1 MKARKKTVLI
11 ADDDS
16 DLIDQMKAAL
26 EKEYDVIAAYD
37 GTEAVKMAAEA
48 KPDCIVL
55 DVMMNH
61 MSDGLDAA
69 KALKENKTTKNI
81 PVIMLTSVNKHYD
94 YRSQAD
100 VNFFPHDRWMDK
112 PVNTQKLKEEIK
124 QLLK

>member
-1 MKARKKTVLI
+1 MNARKKTVLI

-16 DLIDQMKAAL
+16 DLINQMKAAL
-26 EKEYDVIAAYD
+26 EKEYNVVVAYNGD
-37 GTEAVKMAAEA
+37 EAVKTAAES
-48 KPDCIVL
+48 KLDCIVL

-69 KALKENKTTKNI
+69 KALKENKKTKEI

-100 VNFFPHDRWMDK
+100 ADFFPHDRWLDK
-112 PVNTQKLKEEIK
+112 PVSTKKLQEEIK
-124 QLLK
+124 QILK